1 MCSFR
6 TKHQPSL
13 YNSLII
19 TISKFQI
26 MKKTY
31 IIPAIFA
38 VELGTCKMM
47 AESLPVGGG
56 ETPITDPSQI
66 LTKENKDV
74 NVWDEEW

>member
-13 YNSLII
+13 SNSLII

-47 AESLPVGGG
+47 AESLPVGDGTI
-56 ETPITDPSQI
+56 ENPDDI

-74 NVWDEEW
+74 NIWDEEW